1 MKETDFI
8 WWSFLIGIAS
18 MVAVTFL
25 LRLIMYRL
33 AKWFSHIPRTGK
45 PSPKGIFSTVEWLY
59 MPISLDYV
67 LAAHAK
73 KKIEKEASSEGA
85 STKEKNKGSKPDT
98 EAEKAIKSSKGNYI
112 RTANTVNRIA
122 SFVLAV
128 GAVSVRI
135 FGNGVWCNILLGALA
150 YRTLSRTMEINFSFV
165 KDIASEGHTS
175 DLKAGDRIS
184 LAVKSLLEE
193 AALFAGMYCFLFAEG
208 SWLQAIVSGFYS
220 FTTDAVSNADG
231 WVALTSVY
239 QKTCTSILVV
249 LCIASYI
256 SGRKEE
262 AAQPARMEIQKDKR
276 TQAKVK

>member
-18 MVAVTFL
+18 MVSLTFL
-25 LRLIMYRL
+25 LRLMMSRFV
-33 AKWFSHIPRTGK
+33 KRSSESSFPV
-45 PSPKGIFSTVEWLY
+45 VEWLKSIALLL
-59 MPISLDYV
+59 ISLDYV

-73 KKIEKEASSEGA
+73 KKIEKEAPSEGA
-85 STKEKNKGSKPDT
+85 STEEKNKEPKPDT
-98 EAEKAIKSSKGNYI
+98 EAGNEIKSKKGKYI
-112 RTANTVNRIA
+112 RIANAVNLIA

-128 GAVSVRI
+128 SAALVRI
-135 FGNGVWCNILLGALA
+135 FGNGVWCNILLGVLA
-150 YRTLSRTMEINFSFV
+150 YRILSRTMEINISFV
-165 KDIASEGHTS
+165 KDIATEGHTS

-184 LAVKSLLEE
+184 LAVKSLIEE
-193 AALFAGMYCFLFAEG
+193 AVLFAGMYCFLFAEG

-239 QKTCTSILVV
+239 QKTCTFILVV

-256 SGRKEE
+256 SGRK
-262 AAQPARMEIQKDKR
+262 DKE
-276 TQAKVK
+276 